1 MPQVSLYLNKKTYT
15 KVRRA
20 AEAESI
26 SLSKWVSK
34 KLDQT
39 IAAEWPDGFNEL
51 FGCIRDD
58 SFKVPR
64 RETFILDAPRDS
76 L

>member
-1 MPQVSLYLNKKTYT
+1 MPQVSLYLTEKTYA

-20 AEAESI
+20 AESESV

-34 KLDQT
+34 RLDQT
-39 IAAEWPDGFNEL
+39 IAAEWPDGFSEL

-58 SFKVPR
+58 SFNAPR
-64 RETFILDAPRDS
+64 RETFILDALRES

>member
-20 AEAESI
+20 AEAESV

-39 IAAEWPDGFNEL
+39 IAAEWPDGFNKL

-58 SFKVPR
+58 SLNVPR